1 MVWTNDQH
9 KGTFF
14 FTKGLFFSV
23 KKKVSESEK
32 KVFVIDRG
40 IIRRKTWISM
50 HSQDQKNAHKT
61 VIAKAKTR
69 IMVFQIPIFL
79 GGSAPEPPSVT
90 SFELDYNT
98 WISKNFGLRPAVKKY
113 VSVFMLSIDLSV
125 RSPRF
130 QITTSDRENTRF

>member
-1 MVWTNDQH
+1 MEFEADIWWFCSIHEYNKTTKYQLQTNDQH

-32 KVFVIDRG
+32 KS
-40 IIRRKTWISM
+40 IRHRSWDNSKKTWISL
-50 HSQDQKNAHKT
+50 HSQTQKNAYKT
-61 VIAKAKTR
+61 VISKAKTR
-69 IMVFQIPIFL
+69 IVMFQISIFFL

-98 WISKNFGLRPAVKKY
+98 WISKNFGLRPAVKK
-113 VSVFMLSIDLSV
+113 
-125 RSPRF
+125 
-130 QITTSDRENTRF
+130 